1 MSKFVLTAQLQLQA
15 PRNARQVLNDVRS
28 QLRGVEVP
36 VEVKGARDAQRQVA
50 NVRKEVNKADDEYQ
64 FSEVHLATKRFAAL
78 RCGRL
83 FLCLLTIL
91 LML

>member
-50 NVRKEVNKADDEYQ
+50 NVRKEVNKADDAV
-64 FSEVHLATKRFAAL
+64 SNLGRSLTLATKRFAAFTL
-78 RCGRL
+78 ASRAV
-83 FLCLLTIL
+83 FFAY
-91 LML
+91 